1 MTPETPHGV
10 AETPKSTTPPSET
23 EVSAQPPRNPLWATW
38 PPLLLTLCL
47 PCGLLVYNMGPL
59 GELALP
65 CLGYMGACVF
75 IAPAQLV
82 YFLGPGIPETAPCE
96 FAHRVGDYPGISAAI
111 SIFRVECGE
120 LGGRSHLICASN
132 GPGSGHGSRPIPGR
146 TSRQLFAG

>member
-23 EVSAQPPRNPLWATW
+23 EVSAQPPRDPLWATW
-38 PPLLLTLCL
+38 PPLLLILCL

-65 CLGYMGACVF
+65 CLAYMGACVF

-82 YFLGPGIPETAPCE
+82 YGLILASRKQPRANLHIGSAITLGFLLLLA
-96 FAHRVGDYPGISAAI
+96 FFVLNVVDSA
-111 SIFRVECGE
+111 
-120 LGGRSHLICASN
+120 GGVI
-132 GPGSGHGSRPIPGR
+132 
-146 TSRQLFAG
+146 

>member
-82 YFLGPGIPETAPCE
+82 YGLTLASRKQPRANLHIGSAITLGFLLLLA
-96 FAHRVGDYPGISAAI
+96 FFVLNVVNSA
-111 SIFRVECGE
+111 
-120 LGGRSHLICASN
+120 GGVI
-132 GPGSGHGSRPIPGR
+132 
-146 TSRQLFAG
+146 

>member
-23 EVSAQPPRNPLWATW
+23 EVSAQPPRDPLWATW
-38 PPLLLTLCL
+38 PPLLLILCL

-65 CLGYMGACVF
+65 CLAYMGACVF

-82 YFLGPGIPETAPCE
+82 YGLILASRKQPRANLHIGSAITLGILLLLAFC
-96 FAHRVGDYPGISAAI
+96 VVNVVYSA
-111 SIFRVECGE
+111 
-120 LGGRSHLICASN
+120 GGVI
-132 GPGSGHGSRPIPGR
+132 
-146 TSRQLFAG
+146 

>member
-82 YFLGPGIPETAPCE
+82 YGLTLASRKQPRANLHIGSAITLGFLLLLA
-96 FAHRVGDYPGISAAI
+96 FFMLNVVNSA
-111 SIFRVECGE
+111 
-120 LGGRSHLICASN
+120 GGVI
-132 GPGSGHGSRPIPGR
+132 
-146 TSRQLFAG
+146 

>member
-10 AETPKSTTPPSET
+10 AETPKPTTPSSET

-38 PPLLLTLCL
+38 PPLLLIPCL

-59 GELALP
+59 GALALP

-82 YFLGPGIPETAPCE
+82 YGLILASRKQPRANLHIGSAITLGFLLLLA
-96 FAHRVGDYPGISAAI
+96 FFVLNVVNSA
-111 SIFRVECGE
+111 
-120 LGGRSHLICASN
+120 GGVI
-132 GPGSGHGSRPIPGR
+132 
-146 TSRQLFAG
+146 